1 MTAKITLYLHAVQYP
16 GACTSCARTTEVGQ
30 DYRTMHNGQDHSSVC
45 TKCPHRRL
53 SRIVR
58 CAARGRSW
66 PDRREGQKEMG
77 RVSPDRAPPHGGAE
91 RCIDGPRP
99 TSMCCAC
106 SEVDQCFHFCLLS
119 VVLRLWFMICSK
131 W

>member
-16 GACTSCARTTEVGQ
+16 GACTACARTTEVGQ

-53 SRIVR
+53 SRIVT
-58 CAARGRSW
+58 ATTW

-77 RVSPDRAPPHGGAE
+77 RVSLIGHRLTAGRRGASTGRAPR
-91 RCIDGPRP
+91 RC
-99 TSMCCAC
+99 
-106 SEVDQCFHFCLLS
+106 
-119 VVLRLWFMICSK
+119 VVHARR
-131 W
+131 